1 MVQVLKN
8 RKVQQVAISKSNQR
22 QKSVKLNIIMNFIL
36 TMSNFIFPLITFP
49 YVSRVLLPVGT
60 GKVAFATSIVS
71 YFSMIGML
79 GIPTYGIRACAK
91 VRDDRVKLSKTVQ
104 EIMVINSIAMSLS
117 LVFYLLAILF
127 VPRMAED
134 KTLFMINIAT
144 LVFNLIGC
152 EWLYKALEQYTYI
165 TVRSIA
171 LKVVSLVLMFAMVH
185 QQSDYVIYGSIT
197 ILASVGSNFF
207 NFINLRKYL
216 NLTWAPDMN
225 LKQHIKPIFSFFM
238 MTVATTVYTNLD
250 SVMLG
255 FMKGD
260 EAVGYYNAAV
270 KIKTILVSLVTSM
283 GAVLLPRLSFYLKEG
298 RDGEFKQLTI
308 RSLQFV
314 CFISIPLWIYFT
326 LYAKEGVYFLSG
338 EAYAG
343 SVVPMQIIM
352 PTLFFIGISNLLG
365 IQILVP
371 MDREKDVLNSVL
383 LGAIVNL
390 LINIIAIPGFGAA
403 GAAFGTLVAEF
414 IVTLYQVYVLRS
426 FLKEIIS
433 QVKIQKNVLATIFAS
448 ASSILLTM
456 FIAENLSLFLTLVAS
471 SIVFGM
477 IYFMTSV
484 IIKEDFSMYLVHFVK
499 NRR

>member
-1 MVQVLKN
+1 MGKRIKTV
-8 RKVQQVAISKSNQR
+8 R

-49 YVSRVLLPVGT
+49 YVSRVLLPIGT

-91 VRDDRVKLSKTVQ
+91 VRDNRDELSKTVQ
-104 EIMVINSIAMSLS
+104 EIMIINFIAMSIS
-117 LVFYLLAILF
+117 LLLYVLAIFL

-134 KTLFMINIAT
+134 KTLFVINIAT

-152 EWLYKALEQYTYI
+152 EWLYKAMEQYTYI
-165 TVRSIA
+165 TIRSII
-171 LKVVSLVLMFAMVH
+171 LKLVSLILMFLMVH
-185 QQSDYVIYGSIT
+185 QKSDYVIYGGIT
-197 ILASVGSNFF
+197 ILAGVGSNLF

-216 NLTWAPDMN
+216 NMTWFPNMN
-225 LKQHIKPIFSFFM
+225 LRQHIKPIFSFFI
-238 MTVATTVYTNLD
+238 MTIATTVYTNLD

-255 FMKGD
+255 FLKGD

-283 GAVLLPRLSFYLKEG
+283 GAVLLPRLSFYIKEG
-298 RDGEFKQLTI
+298 REKEFKQLTI

-314 CFISIPLWIYFT
+314 CFLSVPLWVFFT

-343 SVVPMQIIM
+343 SIVPMQIIM

-383 LGAIVNL
+383 LGAVVNL
-390 LINIIAIPGFGAA
+390 MINIITIPSFGAT
-403 GAAFGTLVAEF
+403 GAALGTLIAELF
-414 IVTLYQVYVLRS
+414 VTIYQVYVLRN
-426 FLKEIIS
+426 FLKEIVG
-433 QVKIQKNVLATIFAS
+433 QVKVQKNVLATIVAS
-448 ASSILLTM
+448 ASSVVVTV
-456 FIAENLSLFLTLVAS
+456 FFTRTLSLFFTLVVS
-471 SIVFGM
+471 TSIFG
-477 IYFMTSV
+477 IVYLTTS
-484 IIKEDFSMYLVHFVK
+484 IALKEDFSMYLIHFVK

>member
-1 MVQVLKN
+1 
-8 RKVQQVAISKSNQR
+8 
-22 QKSVKLNIIMNFIL
+22 MNFIL

-49 YVSRVLLPVGT
+49 YVSRVLLPIGT

-91 VRDDRVKLSKTVQ
+91 VRDNRDELSKTVQ
-104 EIMVINSIAMSLS
+104 EIMIINSIAMSIS
-117 LVFYLLAILF
+117 LLLYVLAIFL

-152 EWLYKALEQYTYI
+152 EWLYKAMEQYTYI
-165 TVRSIA
+165 TIRSII
-171 LKVVSLVLMFAMVH
+171 LKLVSLILMFLMVH
-185 QQSDYVIYGSIT
+185 QKSDYVIYGGIT
-197 ILASVGSNFF
+197 ILAGVGSNLF

-216 NLTWAPDMN
+216 NMTWFPNMN
-225 LKQHIKPIFSFFM
+225 LRQHIKPIFSFFI
-238 MTVATTVYTNLD
+238 MTIATTVYTNLD

-255 FMKGD
+255 FLKGD
-260 EAVGYYNAAV
+260 EAVGYYTAAV

-283 GAVLLPRLSFYLKEG
+283 GAVLLPRLSFYIKEG
-298 RDGEFKQLTI
+298 REKEFKQLTI

-314 CFISIPLWIYFT
+314 CFLSVPLWVFFT

-343 SVVPMQIIM
+343 SIVPMQIIM

-383 LGAIVNL
+383 LGAVVNL
-390 LINIIAIPGFGAA
+390 MINIITIPSFGAT
-403 GAAFGTLVAEF
+403 GAALGTLIAELF
-414 IVTLYQVYVLRS
+414 VTIYQVYVL
-426 FLKEIIS
+426 
-433 QVKIQKNVLATIFAS
+433 
-448 ASSILLTM
+448 
-456 FIAENLSLFLTLVAS
+456 
-471 SIVFGM
+471 
-477 IYFMTSV
+477 
-484 IIKEDFSMYLVHFVK
+484 
-499 NRR
+499 

>member
-1 MVQVLKN
+1 
-8 RKVQQVAISKSNQR
+8 
-22 QKSVKLNIIMNFIL
+22 
-36 TMSNFIFPLITFP
+36 
-49 YVSRVLLPVGT
+49 
-60 GKVAFATSIVS
+60 
-71 YFSMIGML
+71 
-79 GIPTYGIRACAK
+79 
-91 VRDDRVKLSKTVQ
+91 
-104 EIMVINSIAMSLS
+104 
-117 LVFYLLAILF
+117 
-127 VPRMAED
+127 
-134 KTLFMINIAT
+134 
-144 LVFNLIGC
+144 
-152 EWLYKALEQYTYI
+152 
-165 TVRSIA
+165 
-171 LKVVSLVLMFAMVH
+171 
-185 QQSDYVIYGSIT
+185 
-197 ILASVGSNFF
+197 
-207 NFINLRKYL
+207 
-216 NLTWAPDMN
+216 MN

-448 ASSILLTM
+448 VSSFLLTM
-456 FIAENLSLFLTLVAS
+456 IFAENLSLFLTLVAS

>member
-1 MVQVLKN
+1 
-8 RKVQQVAISKSNQR
+8 
-22 QKSVKLNIIMNFIL
+22 MNFIL

-71 YFSMIGML
+71 YFSMVGML

-91 VRDDRVKLSKTVQ
+91 VRDDRDELSKTVQ
-104 EIMVINSIAMSLS
+104 EIMVINSVAMGLS
-117 LVFYLLAILF
+117 LFVYIISIIL
-127 VPRMAED
+127 VPRMAQD
-134 KTLFMINIAT
+134 KVLFMINIAT

-152 EWLYKALEQYTYI
+152 DWLYKALEQYSYI
-165 TVRSIA
+165 TIRSIL
-171 LKVVSLVLMFAMVH
+171 LKLVSLVLMFLMVH
-185 QQSDYVIYGSIT
+185 QKSDYVIYGAIT

-207 NFINLRKYL
+207 NFINLRRFLHLKWYP
-216 NLTWAPDMN
+216 NMN
-225 LKQHIKPIFSFFM
+225 LSQHIKPIFSFFM
-238 MTVATTVYTNLD
+238 MTIATTVYTNLD

-283 GAVLLPRLSFYLKEG
+283 GAVLLPRLSFYIKEG
-298 RDGEFKQLTI
+298 KTKEFKELTV

-314 CFISIPLWIYFT
+314 YFVSIPLWVYFSVF
-326 LYAKEGVYFLSG
+326 AKEGIYFLSG
-338 EAYAG
+338 DAYTG
-343 SVVPMQIIM
+343 SILPMQIIM

-371 MDREKDVLNSVL
+371 MDRENDVLKSVS

-390 LINIIAIPGFGAA
+390 IINAIFIPRFGAS

-414 IVTLYQVYVLRS
+414 FVTSYQIYVLRD
-426 FLKEIIS
+426 FLKETVANVKLYKNIIS
-433 QVKIQKNVLATIFAS
+433 TLLATILVLIANT
-448 ASSILLTM
+448 L
-456 FIAENLSLFLTLVAS
+456 FISNISSLFMVLVISA
-471 SIVFGM
+471 IIFGM
-477 IYFMTSV
+477 IYGLV
-484 IIKEDFSMYLVHFVK
+484 GLLLKEEFTMYLLHYMK
-499 NRR
+499 K